1 VANVLVVLVVV
12 LVVVSIG
19 MLINRRRHGIVAER
33 GLSVG
38 ADLGTMNDAPRVRV
52 RAVTATAAD
61 RVRLELTPDASRV
74 DGRQEPD
81 LEFVVI
87 LNQEDFGF
95 ELLQRWLQS
104 EAPLAMALPGRHLV
118 RLRSIDDLQPIT
130 LRRVD
135 E

>member
-1 VANVLVVLVVV
+1 
-12 LVVVSIG
+12 
-19 MLINRRRHGIVAER
+19 MFINRRRHGIVAER

-52 RAVTATAAD
+52 RAVTATAPD
-61 RVRLELTPDASRV
+61 RVRLALTPDASGI
-74 DGRQEPD
+74 DGGQGPD

-87 LNQEDFGF
+87 LGEEDFGF
-95 ELLQRWLQS
+95 ELLQQWRQS

>member
-1 VANVLVVLVVV
+1 VANVLVVLAVV
-12 LVVVSIG
+12 LVVTGIG

-52 RAVTATAAD
+52 RSVAVTGPD
-61 RVRLELTPDASRV
+61 RVRLALTPDASGV
-74 DGRQEPD
+74 DGGQEPD

-87 LNQEDFGF
+87 LAEEEFGF
-95 ELLQRWLQS
+95 ELLQQWQQS

-130 LRRVD
+130 LRRAD